1 MDMSLRH
8 RTTLVARAAR
18 NIPPRALR
26 SCLLVAAMTAA
37 AFAQNGAD
45 LESSAVLRVGAK
57 LKCSCGCNQTVA
69 CQMPG
74 GCATCKA
81 SRTKI
86 YQMQRSGMTD
96 RQILDQFVAEKGPD
110 VIVIPPGV
118 GGVLGPYVALGLGLI
133 AVLYTIRRYKAKKPG
148 LSGVTVGV
156 AAGGGDA
163 IDPATLA
170 QIEKDMDKFD

>member
-1 MDMSLRH
+1 MLNLRH
-8 RTTLVARAAR
+8 TDASIFCSVR
-18 NIPPRALR
+18 NMPPRALR

-74 GCATCKA
+74 GCAMCKA

-148 LSGVTVGV
+148 LSGVTVG
-156 AAGGGDA
+156 AAGAGDA

>member
-1 MDMSLRH
+1 ML
-8 RTTLVARAAR
+8 R
-18 NIPPRALR
+18 NISPGALR
-26 SCLLVAAMTAA
+26 TGLLVAAMTAA

-45 LESSAVLRVGAK
+45 LESTAVLRVGAK
-57 LKCSCGCNQTVA
+57 LKCSCGCNQNMA

-74 GCATCKA
+74 GCAVCKE

-110 VIVIPPGV
+110 VLVIPPGV
-118 GGVLGPYVALGLGLI
+118 GGVMGPYVALGLGLI
-133 AVLYTIRRYKAKKPG
+133 AVLYTIRRYKMKKPT
-148 LSGVTVGV
+148 LSV
-156 AAGGGDA
+156 AAGTAGAGDA